1 FMSDPNVLGR
11 TMTVDG
17 TIYTIIGVMPATFDM
32 LPANV
37 DVFRPTDFV
46 DQMDRHDSRN
56 YLVLGRLFP
65 GADAAA
71 VQRELAGV
79 SARLASEHPDANR
92 GWELHSA
99 PVRSF
104 FPGPTD
110 RRLFSVM
117 TAVTIFALLIA
128 CANVANL
135 LLARAES
142 RQKEI
147 AVRTAMGA
155 GRHRILRQLLTESV
169 VMGAVAG
176 VIGSILAIWVVRWL
190 QTSMPAELPATLMPV
205 LSPRVVVATLAV
217 SVMAGIVFGMAPA
230 IHAARAD
237 LREALGEGARGGTA
251 GRSRKRIRNAFVVSE
266 FAVALALLTTSGI
279 LVEAFDRMSNADP
292 GFDTEGLLTLEVSI
306 GDDRYPSDTEVWTYQ
321 EELIRAL
328 EHVPGVGGVALMSSL
343 PRSRSN
349 PQSRYTV
356 DGRPVPDPSEQ
367 PTVSTQAV
375 NPSYFDAMGIPL
387 LQGRTFGEVDGP
399 EGQPVMVVSRSF
411 AEREFPGEDPLGRSV
426 TVGDESRVIV
436 GVADDVLQERLALAG
451 EGGQGI
457 YVPAAQGP
465 ERNPAIAVRSTLE
478 TGALSDAVRRAV
490 WSVNPDQ
497 PLARVR
503 TLESHVAES
512 LAGPRSISIFLGVIG
527 GIALLLAAMGIYGVM
542 SHSVTQQK
550 REIGIRMALGAG
562 RGAVVGMITR
572 SGMLLAGVGMAV
584 GVPLA
589 WVIQRMISQTLNV
602 FENGGGPTF
611 ALASIAV
618 LALTASLA
626 TYLPARRASTVPPV
640 VALTGE

>member
-1 FMSDPNVLGR
+1 MHDIRYGLRMMLKTPVVSAVAILSLSLGIAANASMFSLLNAFLLEPFPYADQDGLVILREGRQGEGIESASGVSIPNFRAYEAAGRSIESLMAYTLEAANLTGLDVPEQITVVEGTPNLFDVLGVQPSLGRNFDPEEGSEGMGNVLVLEHDFWKSRFMSDPNVLGR

-478 TGALSDAVRRAV
+478 TG
-490 WSVNPDQ
+490 
-497 PLARVR
+497 
-503 TLESHVAES
+503 
-512 LAGPRSISIFLGVIG
+512 
-527 GIALLLAAMGIYGVM
+527 
-542 SHSVTQQK
+542 
-550 REIGIRMALGAG
+550 
-562 RGAVVGMITR
+562 
-572 SGMLLAGVGMAV
+572 
-584 GVPLA
+584 
-589 WVIQRMISQTLNV
+589 
-602 FENGGGPTF
+602 
-611 ALASIAV
+611 
-618 LALTASLA
+618 
-626 TYLPARRASTVPPV
+626 
-640 VALTGE
+640 